1 MIRFKIQYVH
11 PSHHLNRSKVLWQDH
26 TQHPNRLNGAQQI
39 RNQKADTSKLSKK
52 MKLERQY
59 PAGKVHLKDFNL
71 LQLVILVIAGCS
83 ILLNSVIFMDTY
95 ISFNHRDMCTH
106 AWKRSTFV
114 ELFKSWKPVWKKV
127 STNPSIAKT
136 TMCIQGHGWCFTSW
150 FWLHVLTVWCKP
162 NVAIS
167 FWELLWKE
175 HSRFSAP
182 PKSEKPAFAVIN

>member
-114 ELFKSWKPVWKKV
+114 ELFKSWKPVWKK
-127 STNPSIAKT
+127 SINKSFHRKNNNAYSR
-136 TMCIQGHGWCFTSW
+136 SW
-150 FWLHVLTVWCKP
+150 MVFHFMILTPCVNCL
-162 NVAIS
+162 V
-167 FWELLWKE
+167 
-175 HSRFSAP
+175 
-182 PKSEKPAFAVIN
+182 